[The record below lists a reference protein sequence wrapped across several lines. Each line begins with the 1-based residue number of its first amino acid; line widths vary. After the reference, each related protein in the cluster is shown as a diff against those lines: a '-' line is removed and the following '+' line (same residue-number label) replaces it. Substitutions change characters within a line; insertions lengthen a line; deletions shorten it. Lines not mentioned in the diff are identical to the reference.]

1 LTVRAAGSKLKA
13 ETASPFCIVAMDDNH
28 ADTRA
33 NSFFTVE
40 EIILQQSLFTAE
52 QRSLAW
58 SPEPPFQS
66 TGAGDCRPG
75 GNCGLDFN
83 RESARARWMQARHRW
98 NLEQRRLQRRPQAL

>member
-1 LTVRAAGSKLKA
+1 LTLRTAGSKLKA
-13 ETASPFCIVAMDDNH
+13 ETASPLCIVAMDDNH
-28 ADTRA
+28 ADT
-33 NSFFTVE
+33 FTVE
-40 EIILQQSLFTAE
+40 EIILQQSRFTPE

-66 TGAGDCRPG
+66 TGAGDCRLG

-98 NLEQRRLQRRPQAL
+98 NLEQRRLQRRLHAL